1 MWPLQVERPH
11 LSDFVR
17 FPVKPLSARAASGFL
32 KRARTS
38 SLRFEDGF
46 LEAIEQH
53 IKRVSA
59 PAAA

>member
-1 MWPLQVERPH
+1 MWPSKLEPPH

-17 FPVKPLSARAASGFL
+17 FPVKPLSVRAASGFL

-46 LEAIEQH
+46 LEAIARH

-59 PAAA
+59 TAAA